1 MATVTRLDVVSAT
14 AQMDAKYRT
23 DRFTVAVYDFGRF
36 VPVRN
41 RQVWG
46 TSMTS
51 LDRLI
56 TLKYDWEHDY
66 LVAILETDNEKLK
79 DLVAKAKSTMLARVD
94 QLDTDRGE
102 SAEERA
108 SLATALCGLRK
119 LRIERLGT
127 FAL

>member
-1 MATVTRLDVVSAT
+1 
-14 AQMDAKYRT
+14 
-23 DRFTVAVYDFGRF
+23 
-36 VPVRN
+36 
-41 RQVWG
+41 
-46 TSMTS
+46 MTS

-66 LVAILETDNEKLK
+66 LVAILETDNEKLM
-79 DLVAKAKSTMLARVD
+79 DLVERAKSTMLARVD
-94 QLDTDRGE
+94 QLNRDHGE